1 LAAQFPAA
9 SSLEACVDGGKVVS
23 CKPKTS
29 PEGDPPVELEL
40 VVGVST

>member
-9 SSLEACVDGGKVVS
+9 SSLETRVDGGKVVS
-23 CKPKTS
+23 RKPKTG
-29 PEGDPPVELEL
+29 PEGDPPVELEP